1 MILLA
6 GLKVNFPQ
14 NYFSQQVFDKGTQ
27 INIILTLL
35 ILFRLFNNKTHFDD
49 KITQLFFKIYHR
61 RSRNYLKHERGN
73 FILRYGAKIT
83 NKTSQKLFSLSLT
96 PGTEMDSQQ
105 LCTIKKRENFAKQV

>member
-14 NYFSQQVFDKGTQ
+14 NYFSQQDFDKGTQ

-35 ILFRLFNNKTHFDD
+35 TLFRLFNNKTHFDD

-61 RSRNYLKHERGN
+61 RSYSKHERDN
-73 FILRYGAKIT
+73 FIFRYGAKIT
-83 NKTSQKLFSLSLT
+83 NKPHKNCFHSHSWHRH
-96 PGTEMDSQQ
+96 G
-105 LCTIKKRENFAKQV
+105 